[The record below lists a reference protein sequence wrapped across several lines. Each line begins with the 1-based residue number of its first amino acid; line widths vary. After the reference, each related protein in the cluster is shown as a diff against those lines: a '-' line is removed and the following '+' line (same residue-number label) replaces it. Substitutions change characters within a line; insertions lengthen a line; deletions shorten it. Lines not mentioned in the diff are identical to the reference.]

1 MIAKAML
8 TVNRISNAIAGKGST
23 TIASIIS
30 ITAGVPNPDTNRP
43 GMGEL
48 KVKVLEAI

>member
-30 ITAGVPNPDTNRP
+30 ITAGVPKPDINLV
-43 GMGEL
+43 GLEEL